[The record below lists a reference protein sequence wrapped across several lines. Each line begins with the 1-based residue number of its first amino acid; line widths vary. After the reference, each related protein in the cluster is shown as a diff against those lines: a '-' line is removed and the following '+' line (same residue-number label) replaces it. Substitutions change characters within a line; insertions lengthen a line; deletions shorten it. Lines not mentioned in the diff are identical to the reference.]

1 MTKRYFEL
9 DEDMGSP
16 GRWVLG
22 ETRDAQGRKVEPR
35 LYLNEVPTRFDG
47 PLRVPILH
55 PGSPLDFSCADG
67 GDFPVVTAKVASTLA
82 ELVPGDIQL
91 YPAEVDTR
99 PEPYFL
105 VNVARQ
111 VSCIDDEASE
121 EVLYWTPEDDRPDKL
136 GQYRAVYG
144 MRIDTS
150 KVGDARVFRTQGFP
164 RALLVAE
171 EVKEALER
179 TGATGLKFTEVTG
192 PSPISDEERAYKR
205 RCNELLDPPPAAR
218 RAAWKSLGTL
228 DELAVAPRAICY
240 EWPGHRQDWG
250 IIHREAGRLLLVS
263 EGLSDPFI
271 ARLEPSVGFGLEL
284 ALETERTELPL
295 DSIEESW
302 PYILLERISKEVV
315 AHEDVRERAKAGL
328 VSWEV
333 SGKGMPGPLVTRE
346 GRVGVLLGVESRT
359 LPRQFPT
366 PFGDV
371 RLVTVKALLPA
382 ELEYVVKRGTEGLA
396 ELARRFA
403 EDGEEHVSRA
413 NRRAAVE
420 TGSPREAFRAVI
432 EKFD

>member
-9 DEDMGSP
+9 DEDMSSP
-16 GRWVLG
+16 GRWILG
-22 ETRDAQGRKVEPR
+22 DTRDAQGQKVEPR

-67 GDFPVVTAKVASTLA
+67 GEFPVVTAKLASTLA
-82 ELVPGDIQL
+82 ELAPDDVQF

-111 VSCIDDEASE
+111 VKCIDDETSE

-144 MRIDTS
+144 MRIDPS
-150 KVGDARVFRTQGFP
+150 KVGDFKIFRPRGYP

-171 EVKEALER
+171 DVKEALER
-179 TGATGLKFTEVTG
+179 TGATGLEFTEVTG

-205 RCNELLDPPPAAR
+205 RCDELLDPPPAAR
-218 RAAWKSLGTL
+218 RAAWKSLGAL

-240 EWPGHRQDWG
+240 EWPGYRQNWA
-250 IIHREAGRLLLVS
+250 IIHRQAGRLLLVS

-271 ARLEPSVGFGLEL
+271 AKLEPSVGFGLEL
-284 ALETERTELPL
+284 ALETDGKELPL
-295 DSIEESW
+295 DNIEGSW
-302 PYILLERISKEVV
+302 PYNLLERVSEEVV
-315 AHEDVRERAKAGL
+315 AHEHVREGAKACPL
-328 VSWEV
+328 VLEV
-333 SGKGMPGPLVTRE
+333 AGTGMPATLVTKE
-346 GRVGVLLGVESRT
+346 GRVGVLLGLESRS
-359 LPRQFPT
+359 LPSHFPT

-382 ELEYVVKRGTEGLA
+382 ELDYVARRGAEGPA
-396 ELARRFA
+396 ELARRFEA
-403 EDGEEHVSRA
+403 TGEQHVSRA
-413 NRRAAVE
+413 NRQAV
-420 TGSPREAFRAVI
+420 V
-432 EKFD
+432 